1 MNNDIISTLTEA
13 RDDCAA
19 GQSPR
24 VSHDRLA
31 QALTAVIKLFEG
43 DSAEADVLEN
53 EVSAHVEESY
63 GEYSYKDSCI
73 KELTACKSGALAL
86 RALPKVMAEVE
97 RLRAALE
104 MIAKYDDGVRDGIC
118 PYGCDTP
125 NIARAALNEGANNE

>member
-43 DSAEADVLEN
+43 DSAEAGVLKDEICSWRGSGDLAEHDVKYIIPAME
-53 EVSAHVEESY
+53 
-63 GEYSYKDSCI
+63 
-73 KELTACKSGALAL
+73 SGALAL

-125 NIARAALNEGANNE
+125 NIARAALNEGANNG